1 MNHPLRFIL
10 LIEDDPDIQ
19 EVAKMSLEEVG
30 GFDVTACGSGREAL
44 DIVSRVRPDLLIIDF
59 MMPGMDGGET
69 LAALRARPDMSRIPA
84 IFMTAKVR
92 PDEVS
97 RMRAM
102 GAADVIP
109 KPFDPITLPDKVNAI
124 WARIHA

>member
-1 MNHPLRFIL
+1 MKRPLRSII

-30 GFDVTACGSGREAL
+30 GFDVIACGSGREAL
-44 DIVSRVRPDLLIIDF
+44 DTVPRVKPDLLIIDF

-69 LAALRARPDMSRIPA
+69 LAALRAQPDIATIPA

-92 PDEVS
+92 PEEVG

-102 GAADVIP
+102 GAVDVIP
-109 KPFDPITLPDKVNAI
+109 KPFDPIALPDQVNAI
-124 WARIHA
+124 WTRIHG

>member
-1 MNHPLRFIL
+1 MSRPLRSII

-44 DIVSRVRPDLLIIDF
+44 DTVPRVKPDLLIIDF

-69 LAALRARPDMSRIPA
+69 LAALRAQPDIAAIPA

-92 PDEVS
+92 PEEVG

-109 KPFDPITLPDKVNAI
+109 KPFDPIALPDQVNAI
-124 WARIHA
+124 WTRIHG

>member
-1 MNHPLRFIL
+1 MKHPLRSIL

-69 LAALRARPDMSRIPA
+69 LAALRARPDTATIPA
-84 IFMTAKVR
+84 VFMTAKVR
-92 PDEVS
+92 PEEVA

-109 KPFDPITLPDKVNAI
+109 KPFDPIVLADQVNAI
-124 WARIHA
+124 WVRIHG

>member
-1 MNHPLRFIL
+1 MKRPLRSIV

-30 GFDVTACGSGREAL
+30 GFDVIACGSGREAL
-44 DIVSRVRPDLLIIDF
+44 DTVPRVKPDLLIIDF

-69 LAALRARPDMSRIPA
+69 LAALRAQPDIAAIPA

-92 PDEVS
+92 PEEVG

-102 GAADVIP
+102 GVVDVIP
-109 KPFDPITLPDKVNAI
+109 KPFDPIALPDQVNAI
-124 WARIHA
+124 WTRIHG

>member
-1 MNHPLRFIL
+1 MKRPLRSII

-30 GFDVTACGSGREAL
+30 GFDVIACGSGREAL
-44 DIVSRVRPDLLIIDF
+44 DTVPRVKPDLLIIDF
-59 MMPGMDGGET
+59 MMPGMDRGET
-69 LAALRARPDMSRIPA
+69 LAAWRAQPDIAAIPA

-92 PDEVS
+92 PEEVG

-102 GAADVIP
+102 GVVDVIP
-109 KPFDPITLPDKVNAI
+109 KPFDPIALPDQVNAI
-124 WARIHA
+124 WTRIHG

>member
-1 MNHPLRFIL
+1 MNRPLRSIL

-30 GFDVTACGSGREAL
+30 GFHVTACGSGQEAL
-44 DIVSRVRPDLLIIDF
+44 DTVSRVSPDLLIIDF

-97 RMRAM
+97 RMRTM

-109 KPFDPITLPDKVNAI
+109 KPFDPITLPDQVNTI

>member
-1 MNHPLRFIL
+1 MKRPLRSII

-30 GFDVTACGSGREAL
+30 GFDVIACGSGREAL
-44 DIVSRVRPDLLIIDF
+44 DTVPRVKPDLLIIDF

-69 LAALRARPDMSRIPA
+69 LAALRAQPDIATIPA

-92 PDEVS
+92 PEEVG

-109 KPFDPITLPDKVNAI
+109 KPFDPIALPDQVNAI
-124 WARIHA
+124 WTRIHG